1 MQLFKNLAWIAASA
15 AVALPASA
23 ETIRTKVA
31 ILGGGVAGISAAR
44 NLTANGID
52 DFVIVEARDILG
64 GMLYPQF

>member
-1 MQLFKNLAWIAASA
+1 MQLFKSLAWIAASA
-15 AVALPASA
+15 VLVIPASA
-23 ETIRTKVA
+23 KTIRTKVA

-64 GMLYPQF
+64 GILSS